1 MNTFYKVVNLE
12 DDLAFYNMLIVNY
25 KFELANIRNLLI
37 KLENC
42 PTSEKIGDLCKD
54 ITESREDSQI
64 YLEGIVNLSTQLIK
78 DMESLN
84 QMLEDYA
91 LYTNDIHKV
100 IQK

>member
-1 MNTFYKVVNLE
+1 MNTFEKVVNLE

-25 KFELANIRNLLI
+25 KFELANIRKLLI

-42 PTSEKIGDLCKD
+42 PTSEIMGDLCKD
-54 ITESREDSQI
+54 ITESKEDSQLF
-64 YLEGIVNLSTQLIK
+64 LEEIVDISTQLIK

-91 LYTNDIHKV
+91 L
-100 IQK
+100 